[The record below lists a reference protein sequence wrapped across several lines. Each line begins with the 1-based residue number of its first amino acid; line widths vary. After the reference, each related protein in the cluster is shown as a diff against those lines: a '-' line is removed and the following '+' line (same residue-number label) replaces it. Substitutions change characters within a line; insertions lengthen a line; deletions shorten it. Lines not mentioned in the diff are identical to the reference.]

1 MGRAE
6 LGGLIAERYRL
17 RAVLRRG
24 GMGAVWLAG
33 DELLHRQVAVR
44 EIPWVPQP
52 GAEGQ
57 EARRERAFR
66 EAGAVAG
73 LDHPNIA
80 GIYDVLQDDGRLWMV
95 MQLAPFRFPY
105 RSLSDVV

>member
-6 LGGLIAERYRL
+6 LGGLIADRYQFRV
-17 RAVLRRG
+17 VLRRG

-33 DELLHRQVAVR
+33 DELLHRQGAVR

-57 EARRERAFR
+57 ESRCKGAFR
-66 EAGAVAG
+66 EARAGAG
-73 LDHPNIA
+73 LDHPDIA
-80 GIYDVLQDDGRLWMV
+80 GVYDVGRADGRL
-95 MQLAPFRFPY
+95 L
-105 RSLSDVV
+105 VVVELCPLRVP